1 MTKELKQNNKIRRL
15 SLYALSIGEAYAGA
29 SIAEQEQTLREF
41 ADGND
46 FDSAI
51 MYKAGMCYLQQIN
64 RDYEEIRDWVE
75 CSADLMATSP
85 QWFWDSIEKE
95 AKQYSNTMY
104 NFKTKSY

>member
-75 CSADLMATSP
+75 CNSYYIKVYFVLTTSSAGVIYSP
-85 QWFWDSIEKE
+85 S
-95 AKQYSNTMY
+95 S
-104 NFKTKSY
+104 